1 MYHYDCSG
9 LDYIYLENGYEEFDD
24 GIAIHDMDGLH
35 KAISKLVVDRPV
47 MKGREFRFLRIE
59 MNLSQIDIAKLFGVS
74 ESTVR
79 NWEANRTEL
88 SGPAA
93 NLMRGY
99 YLQSIDE
106 SSNLGEMIVFGVR
119 ACFADF
125 TIFENHRVNA
135 LPYSFL
141 ELNRIR

>member
-1 MYHYDCSG
+1 MYHYNCSG

-24 GIAIHDMDGLH
+24 GISIHDMDGLH
-35 KAISKLVVDRPV
+35 KAISKIVVDRPV

-59 MNLSQIDIAKLFGVS
+59 MNLSQIDIARLFGVS

-88 SGPAA
+88 PGPAA

-99 YLQSIDE
+99 YLQSIDDN
-106 SSNLGEMIVFGVR
+106 SNLGEM
-119 ACFADF
+119 
-125 TIFENHRVNA
+125 
-135 LPYSFL
+135 
-141 ELNRIR
+141 LNRISQLNREIHHIEMNLEETADGWKLAA